1 MISSPLAAFLARRN
15 IHYGWIV
22 VGVTF
27 LTMLVTAGAMGA
39 PGVLIV
45 PLEREFGW
53 DNAQISSA
61 MALRLLLFGLFGPF
75 AAAFMNRFGLR
86 RVMIWAAA
94 LIGGGLLASLA
105 MTQVWQLIVLWGL
118 VVGIG
123 SGLTAVVLA
132 ATVAT
137 RWFTARRGLVVGLLT
152 ASSATGQLVFL
163 PLMASLTDQLGWR
176 VALVFVCGMLM
187 LAALLAFALMRDRP
201 SDLDLPPYGERDVVP
216 PPPAA
221 GAGLFS
227 LMSAPIEALREASR
241 VPLFWV
247 LFATFFICGSS
258 TSGLIQTHFITFCG
272 DYGLAA
278 VTAAGVLAMMGV
290 FDFVGTIG
298 SGWLSDRLD
307 NRWLLFWYYGLRGLS
322 LLLLPFTTFTFYG
335 LSLFAVFYGLDWIAT
350 VPPTVKLTADRFGRE
365 RAGIMFGWVFAGHQ
379 IGAATAAL
387 AAGLART
394 EFASYL
400 PAFFA
405 AGALCLIAA
414 GLVLTISKPKSAGL
428 SAAPAPARG

>member
-27 LTMLVTAGAMGA
+27 LTMMVTAGAMGA

-132 ATVAT
+132 AT
-137 RWFTARRGLVVGLLT
+137 GG
-152 ASSATGQLVFL
+152 
-163 PLMASLTDQLGWR
+163 D
-176 VALVFVCGMLM
+176 ALVHGAARPGGRAFVGKLRHRPARFS
-187 LAALLAFALMRDRP
+187 AADGVI
-201 SDLDLPPYGERDVVP
+201 D
-216 PPPAA
+216 
-221 GAGLFS
+221 
-227 LMSAPIEALREASR
+227 
-241 VPLFWV
+241 
-247 LFATFFICGSS
+247 GSS
-258 TSGLIQTHFITFCG
+258 RLAGGVGFCLRHA
-272 DYGLAA
+272 D
-278 VTAAGVLAMMGV
+278 AGRAPC
-290 FDFVGTIG
+290 F
-298 SGWLSDRLD
+298 R
-307 NRWLLFWYYGLRGLS
+307 
-322 LLLLPFTTFTFYG
+322 
-335 LSLFAVFYGLDWIAT
+335 
-350 VPPTVKLTADRFGRE
+350 ADARPAE
-365 RAGIMFGWVFAGHQ
+365 R
-379 IGAATAAL
+379 
-387 AAGLART
+387 
-394 EFASYL
+394 S
-400 PAFFA
+400 
-405 AGALCLIAA
+405 
-414 GLVLTISKPKSAGL
+414 
-428 SAAPAPARG
+428 